1 MLKMNLNKN
10 VKEGEEN
17 MGLDQLE
24 LQQAK
29 QSVKDKT
36 KPYLTALIGWSLP
49 AIEACTKLE
58 RPFVVVGP
66 PDFEAYAE
74 KHDIAFV
81 GWDFDRLNEG
91 SDHLYKQLK
100 ALGAEVAI
108 PLYEECVE
116 WAGALNSRFRSEPR
130 VFNRS
135 LLLRDKGMM
144 KRKAQIAGIK
154 VGVFEEA
161 RDKEDV
167 RRFLKRVNEALLK
180 VEGDKN
186 DPIHVKPLDKAG
198 SVGHRAIE
206 NPEDIDALTE
216 SEFPLL
222 MESHLDGQEF
232 SCEAFIHKGKIQ
244 FLNITEYVRLGYS
257 NFVPASPT
265 LEEKRP
271 IIREAIQQLIDAFE
285 IEYGV
290 IHPEYFITSDG
301 TLHFGEVA
309 ARVPGGH
316 IFDLIERAYGFNA
329 YQAQILCGDPNT
341 TEEELREFFPSTGE
355 KAKAHA
361 GCLMVHPH
369 VNYVEK
375 LEVPDELENHPY
387 FEKHDMFS
395 PAQGKVAQRIGFGN
409 HYGTIFFYGE
419 DSEVMRN
426 LLKEY
431 EQFNFYI

>member
-1 MLKMNLNKN
+1 
-10 VKEGEEN
+10 
-17 MGLDQLE
+17 MGLDHLDLE
-24 LQQAK
+24 NQTQQNLNEE
-29 QSVKDKT
+29 T

-49 AIEACTKLE
+49 AIEACDKLDK
-58 RPFVVVGP
+58 PFVVVGP
-66 PDFEAYAE
+66 PEFEGFAE
-74 KHDIAFV
+74 KNDIKFI
-81 GWDFDRLNEG
+81 GWNFDQLNEG
-91 SDHLYKQLK
+91 SDQLFKKLK
-100 ALGAEVAI
+100 ALGAEVAV

-116 WAGALNSRFRSEPR
+116 WAGALNSRFRNEPR

-161 RDKEDV
+161 HSKEDV

-206 NPEDIDALTE
+206 NPEEIEALTDAD
-216 SEFPLL
+216 FPLL

-244 FLNITEYVRLGYS
+244 FLNITEYVKLGYS
-257 NFVPASPT
+257 NFVPASPG
-265 LEEKRP
+265 LEDKRP
-271 IIREAIQQLIDAFE
+271 LIRNAIQQLVDAFE

-290 IHPEYFITSDG
+290 IHPEYFITPDG

-316 IFDLIERAYGFNA
+316 IFDLIERAYGFSA
-329 YQAQILCGDPNT
+329 YQAQILCSDPNT
-341 TEEELREFFPSTGE
+341 TEEELRNFFPEDNGQ
-355 KAKAHA
+355 ADGYA

-369 VNYVEK
+369 VNYIQE
-375 LEVPDELENHPY
+375 LEVPEELENHPY
-387 FEKHDMFS
+387 FEKHDMFEPS
-395 PAQGKVAQRIGFGN
+395 QGKVAERIGFGN
-409 HYGTIFFYGE
+409 HYGTIFLYGE
-419 DSEVMRN
+419 DSETMRE
-426 LLKEY
+426 LLEKY
-431 EQFNFYI
+431 EKYDFYK